1 MKRVA
6 LTPASQT
13 TSSLKVNDGFK
24 FMAEERKRPETEV
37 SDDRRSSRTAKT
49 AKTAKTE
56 KEEKKKEDRM
66 SMTSFML
73 GAITGGSVALLLNSI
88 LRR

>member
-13 TSSLKVNDGFK
+13 TSSLKANQGFK
-24 FMAEERKRPETEV
+24 LMAEEKKRQETEV
-37 SDDRRSSRTAKT
+37 SDDRRSERT

-56 KEEKKKEDRM
+56 KEEKRKEDKI

-73 GAITGGSVALLLNSI
+73 GAITGGSVALLINTI